1 MITAEKARKSG
12 INPDDELTPLDV
24 LGNNAMTSQEVA
36 DAMNSKA
43 TEGSIS
49 ISYSCAKQKLVRL
62 EAKGLVER
70 RKFKGLIHWL
80 KVAE

>member
-1 MITAEKARKSG
+1 MITAEKARKFG
-12 INPDDELTPLDV
+12 INPDEEVTPLDV
-24 LGNNAMTSQEVA
+24 LGQNAMTSQEVA
-36 DAMNSKA
+36 DALNARS
-43 TEGSIS
+43 TEASTKV
-49 ISYSCAKQKLVRL
+49 SYSCAKQKLVRL